1 VRELLQDAAPPFG
14 VDDEQLVAVAFAQCG
29 RRQKEVSHK
38 EKASE

>member
-1 VRELLQDAAPPFG
+1 LLQDAAPPFG
-14 VDDEQLVAVAFAQCG
+14 VDELVGVFAQCS

>member
-1 VRELLQDAAPPFG
+1 VRELLQDAAPPFC
-14 VDDEQLVAVAFAQCG
+14 VDELVAVFAQCI